1 LREVSIVKKIL
12 KIVGIVFG
20 LCLVLLLGAGIYVFS
35 QTSKPEDR
43 GPTQIFNTPSGQIT
57 GVWTADDGIA
67 NFMGIPY
74 AEAPVGD
81 LRWRP
86 TVSKTSWDGILQ
98 ANQFGPRCMQS
109 TKRGDNSYAERLVR
123 GLGLSWFKTELAAT
137 IIKNGEAAPTDED
150 CLFLNIRTP
159 EAGNTSAKLPVMVW
173 IHGGSHTGGS
183 GSDELYQSNALVKE
197 GVVLVTINYRLGIFG
212 YLAHPALSRETA
224 LNVSGNYGLLDQIE
238 ALKWVQN
245 NIEAF
250 GGDKDN
256 VTLFGESAGA
266 WAVTEVMASPLA
278 EGLIHKAIG
287 ESGASST
294 LHHLRT
300 TPVAPHS
307 GEGEGVKIAAAFG
320 VTKDMSAADMRRISA
335 NVIQEAQDTYQ
346 GYTGVLHPIV
356 DGWSMPRAAS
366 LIFADGEQANIPFLT
381 GGNADEATLFY
392 DFYQA
397 PNTWGGKA
405 PRDQAAFSKWM
416 TEHYGDAAP
425 KLMALY
431 GLDDAK
437 NRIQAEADML
447 GDDLFINHIRRVAA
461 EQAKINE
468 DVYLYHFTRTPPD
481 EGQTIGAFHASE
493 LFFVFDNFN
502 TAIYA
507 EDADNDLRRHM
518 VKYWTN
524 FAKTGN
530 PNGDGLTE
538 WPRYKR
544 EGEQWMVLAHS
555 PKAGPVDQ
563 AETLDLHEA
572 RMYEAMDKV
581 RNAAIVGR

>member
-1 LREVSIVKKIL
+1 MTKGFKSIGIFIGFM
-12 KIVGIVFG
+12 IVGIFAIG
-20 LCLVLLLGAGIYVFS
+20 LYIGI
-35 QTSKPEDR
+35 QLQKPEDK
-43 GPTQIFNTPSGQIT
+43 GPTEVFNTPSGQIS

-67 NFMGIPY
+67 NFMGIPF

-81 LRWRP
+81 LRWKP
-86 TVSKTSWDGILQ
+86 TVSKTSWDGVLK
-98 ANQFGPRCMQS
+98 ADQFGNRCMQS
-109 TKRGDNSYAERLVR
+109 TLKTDNSYAERLVR
-123 GLGLSWFKTELAAT
+123 GLGLSWFKTELAVS
-137 IIKNGEAAPTDED
+137 IIKNSEGAPVDED
-150 CLFLNIRTP
+150 CLYLNIRTP

-173 IHGGSHTGGS
+173 IHGGSHIGGS
-183 GSDELYQSNALVKE
+183 GSDDLYQSNALVKE

-212 YLAHPALSRETA
+212 YLAHPALSA
-224 LNVSGNYGLLDQIE
+224 DSDMGVSGNYGLLDQIE
-238 ALKWVQN
+238 ALKWLQN

-250 GGDKDN
+250 GGDKNN

-266 WAVTEVMASPLA
+266 WAVTEIMASPLA
-278 EGLIHKAIG
+278 KGLVHKAIG

-300 TPVAPHS
+300 TPAAPHS

-320 VTKDMSAADMRRISA
+320 VTEDMTAADMRKIPASD
-335 NVIQEAQDTYQ
+335 IQTAQDTYG

-405 PRDQAAFSKWM
+405 PKDQAAFTAWM
-416 TEHYGDAAP
+416 TKHYGDAAP

-431 GLDDAK
+431 GLNDIE
-437 NRIQAEADML
+437 NRTRAEADML

-461 EQAKINE
+461 EQARINE
-468 DVYLYHFTRTPPD
+468 NTYLYHFTRTPPD
-481 EGQTIGAFHASE
+481 EDQIIGAFHASE

-530 PNGDGLTE
+530 PNGAGLAN
-538 WPRYKR
+538 WPKYTRD
-544 EGEQWMVLAHS
+544 GEQWMVLAHT
-555 PKAGPVDQ
+555 PKASPVDQ
-563 AETLDLHEA
+563 AETLNLHEA
-572 RMYEAMDKV
+572 RMYQAMEKV
-581 RNAAIVGR
+581 RNAAIEGR

>member
-1 LREVSIVKKIL
+1 MKKVL
-12 KIVGIVFG
+12 K
-20 LCLVLLLGAGIYVFS
+20 GAGIVIGLGIISLIAIGIYIGS
-35 QTSKPEDR
+35 QISKPEDK

-57 GVWTADDGIA
+57 GIWTADDGIA
-67 NFMGIPY
+67 NFMGIPF

-86 TVSKTSWDGILQ
+86 TVAKASWDGVLN
-98 ANQFGPRCMQS
+98 ADAFSPRCMQTTTRVDDS
-109 TKRGDNSYAERLVR
+109 QSYAERLVR
-123 GLGLSWFKTELAAT
+123 GLGLNWFKTELAVS
-137 IIKNGEAAPTDED
+137 IIKNGAAAPVDED
-150 CLFLNIRTP
+150 CLYLNIRTP
-159 EAGNTSAKLPVMVW
+159 EAGNTDAKLPVMVW

-183 GSDELYQSNALVKE
+183 GSDDLYQSNALVKE

-224 LNVSGNYGLLDQIE
+224 LNISGNYGLLDQIE
-238 ALKWVQN
+238 ALKWVQR

-250 GGDKDN
+250 GGDKNN

-266 WAVTEVMASPLA
+266 WAVTEIMASPLA
-278 EGLIHKAIG
+278 KGLVHKAIG

-320 VTKDMSAADMRRISA
+320 VTADMSADDMRKIPA
-335 NVIQEAQDTYQ
+335 DVIQYAQNTYE

-356 DGWSMPRAAS
+356 DGWALPRAAS
-366 LIFADGEQANIPFLT
+366 LIFADGEQANIPYLT

-392 DFYQA
+392 DAYKA

-405 PRDQAAFSKWM
+405 PRDQAEFEAWM
-416 TEHYGDAAP
+416 TKHYGNETAQ
-425 KLMALY
+425 KLINLY
-431 GLDDAK
+431 RLD
-437 NRIQAEADML
+437 NPETRVRQEADML

-481 EGQTIGAFHASE
+481 EDQTIGAFHASE

-507 EDADNDLRRHM
+507 EDADDDLRRHM
-518 VKYWTN
+518 VKYWAN
-524 FAKTGN
+524 FARTGN

-538 WPRYKR
+538 WPRYTRADEK
-544 EGEQWMVLAHS
+544 WMVLDHKPVAT
-555 PKAGPVDQ
+555 KVDQ
-563 AETLDLHEA
+563 AETLNLHEA
-572 RMYEAMDKV
+572 RMYEAMETLRKQP
-581 RNAAIVGR
+581 IEGR